1 MNEILHFCM
10 NNIDNW
16 KRAISIVNRMIDDK
30 IEIYEVMKIF
40 TPMATSARRKLL
52 YCDPS
57 ITTDDLDQ
65 VEKAI
70 VRYNST
76 LEEIG
81 KTQVETRIKRSMY
94 FQKLK
99 EHYDKDKDKK

>member
-1 MNEILHFCM
+1 M
-10 NNIDNW
+10 NNEKNW
-16 KRAISIVNRMIDDK
+16 KRSIELVKQMLDDK

-40 TPMATSARRKLL
+40 TPMASSSRRNLL
-52 YCDPS
+52 YCNPHIS
-57 ITTDDLDQ
+57 SEDLDQ

-70 VRYNST
+70 HRYKST
-76 LEEIG
+76 LEEMG

-99 EHYDKDKDKK
+99 EHYDKDKNKK

>member
-1 MNEILHFCM
+1 MLNQ
-10 NNIDNW
+10 
-16 KRAISIVNRMIDDK
+16 MIEDK

-40 TPMATSARRKLL
+40 TPMATSARRSLL
-52 YCDPS
+52 YCNPA
-57 ITTDDLDQ
+57 ITSDELDQ

-70 VRYNST
+70 FRYKET
-76 LEEIG
+76 LSDMT
-81 KTQVETRIKRSMY
+81 KTQVETRIRRSVY

>member
-1 MNEILHFCM
+1 M
-10 NNIDNW
+10 NNEKNW
-16 KRAISIVNRMIDDK
+16 KRSIELVRQMLDDK

-40 TPMATSARRKLL
+40 TPMASSSRRNLL
-52 YCDPS
+52 YCSPS
-57 ITTDDLDQ
+57 ITESDLDQ

-70 VRYNST
+70 QRYKST
-76 LEEIG
+76 LEEMG

>member
-1 MNEILHFCM
+1 MNK
-10 NNIDNW
+10 IDNW
-16 KRAISIVNRMIDDK
+16 KRAISIVNQMIEDK

-52 YCDPS
+52 YCDPH
-57 ITTDDLDQ
+57 ITSEDLDQ

-70 VRYNST
+70 VRYKNT